1 MFGLFVFFG
10 RAKKIF
16 GGAFKFLFS
25 VKNICHEGFQK
36 KGFYLDV
43 MLCHAGVAACKL
55 SGDFVHRVKIVGGT
69 YSFFYDG
76 ETDCGERVIR
86 NGAGSIVQ
94 CGLDRAAEAPRGY
107 AGVSVSFAG
116 DASDLEEWLELLRA
130 DKIFCE
136 TIGDGIVCVYGY
148 SPLLKGGIQVDG
160 RKINVQIALNQGTV
174 HIGSP
179 LLLGSY

>member
-1 MFGLFVFFG
+1 M
-10 RAKKIF
+10 
-16 GGAFKFLFS
+16 
-25 VKNICHEGFQK
+25 
-36 KGFYLDV
+36 
-43 MLCHAGVAACKL
+43 
-55 SGDFVHRVKIVGGT
+55 
-69 YSFFYDG
+69 
-76 ETDCGERVIR
+76 
-86 NGAGSIVQ
+86 Q

>member
-1 MFGLFVFFG
+1 MKDF
-10 RAKKIF
+10 RRK
-16 GGAFKFLFS
+16 AFIL
-25 VKNICHEGFQK
+25 
-36 KGFYLDV
+36 
-43 MLCHAGVAACKL
+43 MLCFAMLALLLVN
-55 SGDFVHRVKIVGGT
+55 SPGDFVHRVKIV
-69 YSFFYDG
+69 G

>member
-1 MFGLFVFFG
+1 MKDF
-10 RAKKIF
+10 RRK
-16 GGAFKFLFS
+16 AFIL
-25 VKNICHEGFQK
+25 
-36 KGFYLDV
+36 
-43 MLCHAGVAACKL
+43 MLCFAMLALLLVN
-55 SGDFVHRVKIVGGT
+55 SPGDFVHRVKIVGGT

-86 NGAGSIVQ
+86 NGAGTIVQ
-94 CGLDRAAEAPRGY
+94 CGLDRAAETPRGY

-160 RKINVQIALNQGTV
+160 RKINVQIALNRGTV

>member
-1 MFGLFVFFG
+1 M
-10 RAKKIF
+10 
-16 GGAFKFLFS
+16 
-25 VKNICHEGFQK
+25 
-36 KGFYLDV
+36 
-43 MLCHAGVAACKL
+43 
-55 SGDFVHRVKIVGGT
+55 
-69 YSFFYDG
+69 
-76 ETDCGERVIR
+76 
-86 NGAGSIVQ
+86 Q

-160 RKINVQIALNQGTV
+160 RKINVQIALNRGTV

>member
-1 MFGLFVFFG
+1 MYKRQLVN
-10 RAKKIF
+10 
-16 GGAFKFLFS
+16 S
-25 VKNICHEGFQK
+25 P
-36 KGFYLDV
+36 
-43 MLCHAGVAACKL
+43 
-55 SGDFVHRVKIVGGT
+55 GDFVHRVKIVGGT